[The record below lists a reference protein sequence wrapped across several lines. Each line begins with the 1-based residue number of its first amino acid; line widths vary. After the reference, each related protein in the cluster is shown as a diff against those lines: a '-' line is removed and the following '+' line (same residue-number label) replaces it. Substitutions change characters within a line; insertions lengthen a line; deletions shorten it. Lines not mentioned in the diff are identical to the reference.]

1 MSFAKVCA
9 TRDKSLR
16 SSSQPQYV
24 RSTRTTLKGLR
35 MLSSPTSSSLT
46 SEGTVLHPPI
56 ALPPLFSLPLFH
68 SNGLFDQTPIRC
80 DGAHIGQTFSARG
93 SDFPSRV
100 CVPTCLAIRPVGGRL
115 SSLPPSLLLPP
126 CSPSESS
133 PLPTATSCITAGTAA
148 SRAGRLHAAGEGALT
163 PSTMRVGVQRAL
175 WASHAVSLS
184 PSPEQ

>member
-35 MLSSPTSSSLT
+35 MLSSPTSSSVT

-115 SSLPPSLLLPP
+115 SSLPPSSFLPAALRSRHRCRRQHHASQP
-126 CSPSESS
+126 GQ
-133 PLPTATSCITAGTAA
+133 LPHAQGGFTL
-148 SRAGRLHAAGEGALT
+148 RGRGH
-163 PSTMRVGVQRAL
+163 
-175 WASHAVSLS
+175 
-184 PSPEQ
+184 

>member
-1 MSFAKVCA
+1 MCDERQIASEFESTAICTLDIDDTEGSADAVLAEFFLGHERGC
-9 TRDKSLR
+9 
-16 SSSQPQYV
+16 
-24 RSTRTTLKGLR
+24 RST
-35 MLSSPTSSSLT
+35 SSNRPSSSL
-46 SEGTVLHPPI
+46 
-56 ALPPLFSLPLFH
+56 SLPLFH

-115 SSLPPSLLLPP
+115 SSLPPSILLPP

-133 PLPTATSCITAGTAA
+133 PRPTATSCITAGTAA
-148 SRAGRLHAAGEGALT
+148 SRAGRLHAAGEEALT